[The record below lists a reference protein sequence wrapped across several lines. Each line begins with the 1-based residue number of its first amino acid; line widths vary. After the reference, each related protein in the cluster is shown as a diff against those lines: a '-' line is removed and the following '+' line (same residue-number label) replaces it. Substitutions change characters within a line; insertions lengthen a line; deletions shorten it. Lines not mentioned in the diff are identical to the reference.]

1 MGNNGWIKLHRDI
14 LDHWVLSDPVML
26 KVWIFLL
33 LKVNHEERKISVNGK
48 PVVVS
53 KGQMWTSIRKLS
65 VALAIDKNT
74 VKRKL
79 AILQS
84 DGMIYVDSRKG
95 IGTLLTVRNYALYQ
109 GFEAPKKTTN
119 AYTDAYTDADNPDT
133 LMQTPML
140 TPMHHKQEYKNYK
153 NYKNDKELKN
163 NGLPP
168 DHPDYF
174 EEV

>member
-1 MGNNGWIKLHRDI
+1 MATGWIKLHRDI

-48 PVVVS
+48 PMVIAE
-53 KGQMWTSIRKLS
+53 GQMWTSIRKLS
-65 VALAIDKNT
+65 VNLDLGINT

-95 IGTLLTVRNYALYQ
+95 IGTLLTVRNYGLYQ
-109 GFEAPKKTTN
+109 GFRAPKKTTGG
-119 AYTDAYTDADNPDT
+119 YTDGYTDGYNPGTLTDT
-133 LMQTPML
+133 PTDTQVDY
-140 TPMHHKQEYKNYK
+140 KQEYKNYK